1 MAKTIRKSDKRNDN
15 QNFINNHS
23 KYYFLIVSF
32 NFYSFV
38 YGFFYSCSQTRIGIL
53 CHVSNMCYTWPK
65 ANLAPQGTFC
75 NMWRHFLAV
84 KTCRVCPLLG
94 ARVLL
99 NILRC
104 TGPTPAP
111 RQRAIQSKTSVTPM
125 SWNLVISC
133 RTDFTSPAVFDSA
146 TSSSN

>member
-53 CHVSNMCYTWPK
+53 CVPCVSSSHRS
-65 ANLAPQGTFC
+65 A
-75 NMWRHFLAV
+75 
-84 KTCRVCPLLG
+84 LL
-94 ARVLL
+94 
-99 NILRC
+99 
-104 TGPTPAP
+104 
-111 RQRAIQSKTSVTPM
+111 TSPM
-125 SWNLVISC
+125 SNKLLRLSISSKFTHLI
-133 RTDFTSPAVFDSA
+133 RSKLQKSPFNFFASFIYWILSANPSHSSNYTSDFTTFQF
-146 TSSSN
+146 